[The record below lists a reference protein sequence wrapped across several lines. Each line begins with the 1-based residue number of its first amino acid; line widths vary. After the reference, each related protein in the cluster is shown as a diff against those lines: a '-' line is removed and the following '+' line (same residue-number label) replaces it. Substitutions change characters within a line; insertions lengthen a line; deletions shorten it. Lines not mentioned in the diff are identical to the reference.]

1 MEGGD
6 IRFLHHK
13 YSHQARGG
21 WLVFCR
27 ARMRPRRYG
36 PSEGEEMTKT
46 MLGFLIGAS
55 LTILVVRHGLVE
67 GISMQ
72 QTADAYFA
80 GQEEATKAC
89 TGEMVYE

>member
-1 MEGGD
+1 
-6 IRFLHHK
+6 
-13 YSHQARGG
+13 
-21 WLVFCR
+21 
-27 ARMRPRRYG
+27 
-36 PSEGEEMTKT
+36 MTKT